1 MADRKARTFLCK
13 IPGETG
19 LREVKTAIEEVTGEN
34 TITVFQQTG
43 ISEYLVEL
51 SDADQAREII
61 EHGFDIDDH
70 HIDCTASR
78 ILFKRQH
85 NGTKSVC

>member
-1 MADRKARTFLCK
+1 MADRKARSFLCK

-19 LREVKTAIEEVTGEN
+19 LREVKTAIEEITGEN

-61 EHGFDIDDH
+61 EP
-70 HIDCTASR
+70 
-78 ILFKRQH
+78 
-85 NGTKSVC
+85 